1 MYTIRIISYL
11 AYAVLGV
18 YMQYRKLGNT
28 DLEVSV
34 ICLGTMNFGEQNNEK
49 ESHEQLTYAIQ
60 NGVNIIDTA
69 EMYAIPPKK
78 ETQGL
83 TEKYIGSWIT
93 KFRNRDKYMIAT
105 KISGPGMEYVRDGSR
120 LSAAHVKKAIDSS
133 LERLNTDYIDLYQVH
148 WPERKSN
155 YFGRLG
161 YTQSDDIGI
170 SIAETLEALNDAVK
184 SGKIRNIGIS
194 NETPW
199 GVMEYLKLS
208 DMNQIKY
215 PRIVSI
221 QNPYNLLNRIYEVGL
236 AEISYREKIGLL
248 AYSPLGFGTL
258 TGKYQEA
265 SPKDSR
271 LGLYGDWFT
280 RYSNDQCK
288 KAVTDYLAVAKKFQ
302 LSLTQLA
309 LAFVN
314 TRPFVTSNIIGA
326 TTLAQLKE
334 NIDSVNINLSPE
346 IIDEINKIHE
356 QIPNPA
362 P

>member
-83 TEKYIGSWIT
+83 TEKYIGSWMT

-288 KAVTDYLAVAKKFQ
+288 KSVTDYLAVAKKFQ